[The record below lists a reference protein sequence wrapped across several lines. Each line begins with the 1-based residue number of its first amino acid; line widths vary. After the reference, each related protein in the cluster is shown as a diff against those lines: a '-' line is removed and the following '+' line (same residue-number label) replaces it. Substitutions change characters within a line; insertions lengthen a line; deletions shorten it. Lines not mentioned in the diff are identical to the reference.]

1 NGTCYNTPGS
11 FNCKCYVGFTG
22 NNCETD
28 VDECK
33 GPTNACSGHGICSNN
48 LGSFICYCRDGYTG
62 HICNTDVD
70 ECRHGDSVCNNKGT
84 CNNTPGSFNCKC
96 YVGFT
101 GNNCETDVDECKGPT
116 NACSGHGT
124 CSNNLGSFICHC
136 HDGYTGHICNNVT
149 KCVEMSA
156 PAHSKVLYGIGI
168 EQMIRTYLSTVSM
181 RCDKGYIAAGITILC
196 CNKHGEWDGS
206 LGQCDDVDECR
217 HGDSVCQNKGTCYNT
232 PGSFNCKCYVGFTG
246 NKCEKDVD
254 ECKGSTN
261 ACSGHGTCSNNLGS
275 FICHC
280 RDGYTGHICNT
291 VTKCVEISA
300 PTHSML
306 QYGIGIEEM
315 NRTYRSTVS
324 MRCDKGYIAAG
335 NTILR
340 CSKHGEWDGSF
351 GQCAVI
357 NCTKQLA
364 QPDHIELSYTE
375 GIEGIRTYN
384 TVVTS
389 RCKEGY
395 NLTEKSQFRCN
406 EHGNWEGSSGTCKVI
421 FCEGLL
427 EPNSSILSIDGGI
440 EGNWTYNT
448 TATIACDQGYT
459 LMGNKMVRCGS
470 SSQWNGSIGY
480 CVALQGAF
488 EQSNVLDRR

>member
-1 NGTCYNTPGS
+1 RHGDSVCNNNGTCYNTPGS

-136 HDGYTGHICNNVT
+136 HDGYTGHICNN
-149 KCVEMSA
+149 
-156 PAHSKVLYGIGI
+156 
-168 EQMIRTYLSTVSM
+168 
-181 RCDKGYIAAGITILC
+181 
-196 CNKHGEWDGS
+196 
-206 LGQCDDVDECR
+206 
-217 HGDSVCQNKGTCYNT
+217 
-232 PGSFNCKCYVGFTG
+232 
-246 NKCEKDVD
+246 
-254 ECKGSTN
+254 
-261 ACSGHGTCSNNLGS
+261 
-275 FICHC
+275 
-280 RDGYTGHICNT
+280 